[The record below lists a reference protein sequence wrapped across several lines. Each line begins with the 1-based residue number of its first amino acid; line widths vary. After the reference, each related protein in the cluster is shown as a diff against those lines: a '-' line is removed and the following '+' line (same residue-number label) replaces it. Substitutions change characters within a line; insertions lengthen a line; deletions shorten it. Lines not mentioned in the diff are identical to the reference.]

1 MIISWNLRGLNNV
14 GKLKEISSHLLKLRP
29 TIAILIE
36 TRVKNKNAKKIR
48 DKLKLPHNYLDNY
61 KWYDNGRLWIEWEKF
76 IMKKERNISLSLEL
90 VMKKRK
96 TEKETNHM

>member
-1 MIISWNLRGLNNV
+1 MLEPIYPNAEP
-14 GKLKEISSHLLKLRP
+14 KYHLLDNNNHFK
-29 TIAILIE
+29 ILPLS
-36 TRVKNKNAKKIR
+36 IR
-48 DKLKLPHNYLDNY
+48 QKQN
-61 KWYDNGRLWIEWEKF
+61 IQIWEKF